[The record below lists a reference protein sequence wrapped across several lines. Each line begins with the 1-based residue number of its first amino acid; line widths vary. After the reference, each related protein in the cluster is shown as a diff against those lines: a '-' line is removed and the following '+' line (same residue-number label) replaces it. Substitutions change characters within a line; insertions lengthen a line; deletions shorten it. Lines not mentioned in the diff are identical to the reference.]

1 MTPDRL
7 FDVFSTIVLVG
18 WLALILAP
26 LRRELAVSVARWVAV
41 ILSGGYFA
49 MLAAGLA
56 GPGPPPGASFDS
68 LAGVRLLLSTP
79 EALLA
84 GWVHYLAFDLFVGSW
99 QVEDAPPPHAALAVA
114 ALPGADLLVA
124 GPVGLLLY
132 FASRLRGGDKAV
144 RPRHILSMTVAVTV
158 PSPCINVCR
167 IDRRSRLVRR
177 LPAHG
182 RRNHP
187 LAAGE

>member
-1 MTPDRL
+1 MTPDHL
-7 FDVFSTIVLVG
+7 FKVFSTIVLVG

-26 LRRELAVSVARWVAV
+26 LRRGLTVSVARWVV
-41 ILSGGYFA
+41 VFLCGGYFA

-99 QVEDAPPPHAALAVA
+99 QVEDAPSARIPHWLLLPCLALTF
-114 ALPGADLLVA
+114 VA
-124 GPVGLLLY
+124 GPIGLLLY
-132 FASRLRGGDKAV
+132 FLIKA
-144 RPRHILSMTVAVTV
+144 A
-158 PSPCINVCR
+158 
-167 IDRRSRLVRR
+167 RR
-177 LPAHG
+177 
-182 RRNHP
+182 
-187 LAAGE
+187 

>member
-26 LRRELAVSVARWVAV
+26 LRRGMAISIARFVAV
-41 ILSGGYFA
+41 ILCGGYFA
-49 MLAAGLA
+49 MRAAGLA

-68 LAGVRLLLSTP
+68 LQGVRLLLSTP

-84 GWVHYLAFDLFVGSW
+84 GWVHYLAFDLFAGSW
-99 QVEDAPPPHAALAVA
+99 QVEDAPAARIPHWALLPCL
-114 ALPGADLLVA
+114 ALTFVA

-132 FASRLRGGDKAV
+132 FIIKA
-144 RPRHILSMTVAVTV
+144 A
-158 PSPCINVCR
+158 
-167 IDRRSRLVRR
+167 RR
-177 LPAHG
+177 
-182 RRNHP
+182 
-187 LAAGE
+187 